1 MISNIFFKN
10 GSPCISG
17 RGESI
22 PYVGEKNIIRQWP
35 RYLTVVA
42 ICAMPV
48 ASYAQ
53 LNITDFDSGP
63 NTAEDIVNL
72 LLGPNSNAT
81 VSNISTTGDFRCL
94 GVFSG
99 GNNLGG
105 TLGFD
110 EGVMLSSGAVLDA
123 VGPNMSDET
132 TSEFFTPG
140 DEFLNGL
147 IPGGETFDACVI
159 EFDFVCD
166 GAQRVSVDYVMA
178 SEEYNEFVGEEASD
192 VFGFALNDTNIAT
205 VPNSGGLPVSIAN
218 VNCGNP
224 FDPTLPTSPLPP
236 FCDLF
241 INNDLQDSGGSID
254 IEADGLTTVLRAE
267 GNLMSGVNHMKFA
280 VGDVLDEAFD
290 TRVFLKAGSFQCDVP
305 STPEQTLLLLTSR
318 CTVWD
323 ANEYYK
329 NEDIIS
335 FDKDTLQ
342 FNKVF
347 DGSDVGLAHT
357 NIDAFYQSDSGDI
370 FFSISEDFYLNG
382 YGWIRDEDI
391 LKFIPTSVGAT
402 TSGSFELYFDGSQ
415 NHMGHCGGDIDAL
428 QIDEGLVTGTD
439 ADNDGIP
446 NTQDICPLDANND
459 IDGDGMCGNVKMYFS
474 PTSSINIDGVWY
486 ADEDIV
492 LFEEETGT
500 FSKYF
505 DGSDVGISHTDV
517 DAIKLMD
524 DQSILLSVKCPTFVQ
539 GFGEVG
545 REDILRF
552 TPTSIGVTTLGS
564 FELHTDGSAIGINGD
579 YLNFNGVDQ
588 ITQ

>member
-1 MISNIFFKN
+1 M
-10 GSPCISG
+10 
-17 RGESI
+17 
-22 PYVGEKNIIRQWP
+22 
-35 RYLTVVA
+35 
-42 ICAMPV
+42 CALPM

-53 LNITDFDSGP
+53 LNITDLDSGP
-63 NTAEDIVNL
+63 NTAEDIVNV

-81 VSNISTTGDFRCL
+81 VSNVSTTGDYRCL
-94 GVFSG
+94 GIFNG

-110 EGVMLSSGAVLDA
+110 EGILLSSGAVLDA
-123 VGPNMSDET
+123 AGPNMSDET
-132 TSEFFTPG
+132 TNEFFTPG
-140 DEFLNGL
+140 DEFLNSL
-147 IPGGETFDACVI
+147 IPGEETFDACVI

-166 GAQRVSVDYVMA
+166 GAESVSVDYVMG

-192 VFGFALNDTNIAT
+192 VFGFALNDINIAT

-224 FDPTLPTSPLPP
+224 FDPTSPTSPLPP

-241 INNDLQDSGGSID
+241 INNDLQDGGGNID

-267 GNLMSGVNHMKFA
+267 ESLISGVNHMKFA

-290 TRVFLKAGSFQCDVP
+290 TWVFLKAGSFQCNIP
-305 STPEQTLLLLTSR
+305 STPEQTQLLLTSR

-323 ANEYYK
+323 ANQYYK

-347 DGSDVGLAHT
+347 DGSDVGLART
-357 NIDAFYQSDSGDI
+357 NIDAFYQSNSGDI
-370 FFSISEDFYLNG
+370 FFSISENFYLNG
-382 YGWIRDEDI
+382 YGWIYDEDI
-391 LKFIPTSVGAT
+391 LKFIPTSMGT
-402 TSGSFELYFDGSQ
+402 NTSGSFELYFDGSQ

-428 QIDEGLVTGTD
+428 HIDEGLVTGTD

-446 NTQDICPLDANND
+446 NEQDACPLDANND

-474 PTSSINIDGVWY
+474 PTSTINIAGVWY

-492 LFEEETGT
+492 LFEEETGN

-505 DGSDVGISHTDV
+505 DGSDVGISHADV
-517 DAIKLMD
+517 DAVKLMD
-524 DQSILLSVKCPTFVQ
+524 DQSILLSVKCPTFVH
-539 GFGEVG
+539 GFGEV
-545 REDILRF
+545 RAEDILRF
-552 TPTSIGVTTLGS
+552 TPTSLGAITQGD
-564 FELHTDGSAIGINGD
+564 FALHTDGSEIGINGY
-579 YLNFNGVDQ
+579 YLNFNGVDH